1 MNHQD
6 ESKIFFYILYIR
18 ILIIILFNS
27 LTDADHVLFGLVLG
41 ILSGLFLVL
50 VIFSIMFVFFVRKQK
65 IVPTQELIMIG
76 DTVSNTDNNTS
87 INTLDDPN
95 HETNTE
101 TTTTERNASQMEF
114 NPLLIVNPVKKP
126 PRLGI
131 PDVSSSDIFKSI
143 VDIKSNEYID
153 TE

>member
-1 MNHQD
+1 M
-6 ESKIFFYILYIR
+6 
-18 ILIIILFNS
+18 
-27 LTDADHVLFGLVLG
+27 LG

-65 IVPTQELIMIG
+65 IVPTNPQELIMI

-95 HETNTE
+95 QETNTE
-101 TTTTERNASQMEF
+101 TTTERNASQNEF
-114 NPLLIVNPVKKP
+114 NPLLVVNPVKKP

-131 PDVSSSDIFKSI
+131 PDVSSSKYLKCQKLNLLINSFI
-143 VDIKSNEYID
+143 HF
-153 TE
+153 